1 MTTTDFQQRHPQPWH
16 FIVCETSFSLR
27 DANGKVIGKL
37 ALTSGHSG
45 IPQNEW
51 NRHVAAALA
60 SHIEVRPRN
69 D

>member
-1 MTTTDFQQRHPQPWH
+1 MPTTDFQQRHPQPWH
-16 FIVCETSFSLR
+16 FQECEATFSLR
-27 DANGKVIGKL
+27 DANNKVIGHL
-37 ALTSGHSG
+37 QLSNHHSG

-60 SHIEVRPRN
+60 SHIEVRPRT